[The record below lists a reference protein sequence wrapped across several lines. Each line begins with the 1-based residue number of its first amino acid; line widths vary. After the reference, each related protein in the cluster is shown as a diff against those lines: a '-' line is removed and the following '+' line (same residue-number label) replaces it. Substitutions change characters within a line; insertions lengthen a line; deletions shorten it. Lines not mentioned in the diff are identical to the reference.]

1 MDFFINC
8 LNNLYSNT
16 CILFYYIPLVLMGLI
31 GLCLLVIFHEFG
43 HFIFAKIFNVHVPSF
58 SIGFGPRLIE
68 KKIGETTFA
77 ISAIPLGGYVEIA
90 GAAEVGQGEQK
101 FAKSQDER
109 SFNQKPYW
117 QKMWII
123 SGGILFNIIFT
134 YLALSLLLYLGS
146 PCIGSRC
153 AETNPPLISYI
164 IAGKPAE
171 KAGLK
176 AGDTILKINN
186 KEVSTIS
193 SLSEELKK
201 FINQNATLTILR
213 NNKEEKNIEI
223 NVGSQKVGDKTL
235 PLLGALWSIQPLS
248 FKDALIEGWK
258 STIDMIVQI
267 ASALK
272 NITKTK
278 DVGGPLI
285 LLTYLTKF
293 AGEGLK
299 TFLFIL
305 AFISINLAIFNVI
318 PLPIFDGG
326 QALFY
331 TIEAIMGRPISDE
344 IRYKI
349 HYYTWILLIILLV
362 YLTYNDLLRI
372 LKEFVWKQ

>member
-1 MDFFINC
+1 MNFFINC
-8 LNNLYSNT
+8 LNNLYSST
-16 CILFYYIPLVLMGLI
+16 CLLFYYIPLVLMGLI
-31 GLCLLVIFHEFG
+31 GLCILIVFHELG
-43 HFIFAKIFNVHVPSF
+43 HFIFAKIFNVYVPSF

-90 GAAEVGQGEQK
+90 GAAEVGQGEQQ

-109 SFNQKPYW
+109 SFNQKSYW
-117 QKMWII
+117 QKMCII

-146 PCIGSRC
+146 PCIGSKC
-153 AETNPPLISYI
+153 TETNPPLISYV

-171 KAGLK
+171 KAGLQ
-176 AGDTILKINN
+176 AGDLILKINN
-186 KEVSTIS
+186 KKVDTIL

-201 FINQNATLTILR
+201 FINQNTTLTILR
-213 NNKEEKNIEI
+213 NNKEENIKI
-223 NVGSQKVGDKTL
+223 NVGSQKIGDKTL
-235 PLLGALWSIQPLS
+235 PLIGALWSIQPLS
-248 FKDALIEGWK
+248 FKDAIIEGWK
-258 STIDMIVQI
+258 STTDMIVQI
-267 ASALK
+267 TSALK

-285 LLTYLTKF
+285 LLTYLTQF

-305 AFISINLAIFNVI
+305 AFISINLAVFNVI

-344 IRYKI
+344 TRYKI
-349 HYYTWILLIILLV
+349 HYYTWVLLIILLV
-362 YLTYNDLLRI
+362 YLTYNDILRI